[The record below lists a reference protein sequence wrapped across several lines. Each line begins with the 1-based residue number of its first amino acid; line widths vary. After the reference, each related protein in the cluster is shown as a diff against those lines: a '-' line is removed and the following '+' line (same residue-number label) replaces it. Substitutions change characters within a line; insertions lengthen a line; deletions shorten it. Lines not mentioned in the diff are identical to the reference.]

1 MSKPE
6 CHGENTHG
14 CGRAALVLSLC
25 ALGLF
30 PARADYATSGTLDY
44 TSQTVDLAALLGE
57 TPEGPFVW
65 NHTGSVNLYA
75 GGLIT
80 SLADVAALAPA
91 RLELKDATVDI
102 SGNLNVASA
111 GIVNDVETGGSGELV
126 LDNVSMKVHGHL
138 NVSCGNALGNKATSL
153 ILGSLTL
160 KNGTTVKVGNQLQ
173 LSATISK
180 SGTWNPLATNVLTL
194 SSGSILTV
202 TKEVARWDSPSGK
215 VVFDG
220 GKLAKPYGSAT
231 AFFNAGGY
239 GYNDNGDNPRSSFVI
254 TSTAGSDIVLETH
267 QVNAL
272 FQGQYDGYLM
282 TEGAIRKTGRGRL
295 QFNGPSGNNG
305 YVERLSFNGMKIDE
319 GELTLFNSF
328 TFRDTVRF
336 PNARRGLVDIAAGAR
351 LDLNNNDSVIESL
364 AGSGTIYA
372 SNGAALTIS
381 NETAVASRVKVGAG
395 ITTFAKKGSAD
406 AQLALLGANCGATH
420 VEGGTLALVDPQ
432 YDVPAFTRYR
442 FRVTKVNS
450 DLQTQ
455 IMEFREIKLFEGDAD
470 ITYAASFNYD
480 ETTVQTGGTGIFGH
494 NEEPWKIWDMDLTSK
509 WCDLRYA
516 DQNCWWVE
524 FIYQTPVQ
532 VTSYNWAKTN
542 NADRSPSGWVLEGS
556 DDGVNWTV
564 VDEREM
570 DTRSLPVNAWVVV
583 EPFAVSATSGRR
595 VESLG
600 ALTVAG
606 GATLDL
612 SGLSADVAVTSLTGG
627 GEVVFDGEL
636 RVDVPEGETNTVL
649 AAMLA
654 DLDALV
660 KTGAGTLK
668 IAGEPSFAV
677 DVRGGSVAF
686 VAADFSGK
694 FYRFT
699 LRGLRGGP
707 TETVGELGK
716 LHLFA
721 ANGAA
726 VNTGL
731 TWYGYPDSMSSDKK
745 TNTRDG
751 TPAKDLP
758 AGTFSQAG
766 NYVYSIWEGDYQ
778 DPSRIFRDAS
788 DNNKWC
794 TTEHAFDENED
805 STWYTLNFRLADD
818 AAPVVSYNL
827 RTANSTATTRQFAS
841 WKLEGSVNG
850 EDWILLD
857 ERSLG
862 SGTPGTGSTWYNGG
876 TPYDLSWPESAAL
889 APAVAALRVDLSA
902 ADETIAFLRP
912 AENGTLQ
919 LTNPAPGA
927 DMKIIPIPLAV
938 GEFSNGA
945 SAKLASWSVS
955 VDGEPLENA
964 RVRIVDGSLVV
975 RNGIGL
981 TILVR

>member
-1 MSKPE
+1 MSKPK
-6 CHGENTHG
+6 CHWVNTHG

-65 NHTGSVNLYA
+65 NHTGSVNMYA

-80 SLADVAALAPA
+80 SLADVAALAPS

-126 LDNVSMKVHGHL
+126 LDNVSMKVHGQL

-160 KNGTTVKVGNQLQ
+160 KNGTTVKVGDQLQ
-173 LSATISK
+173 LSANISK
-180 SGTWNPLATNVLTL
+180 SGEWNPLATNVLTL
-194 SSGSILTV
+194 SSGSVLSV
-202 TKEVARWDSPSGK
+202 HKYLSRWDSPSGK

-220 GKLAKPYGSAT
+220 GKYVKPYGST
-231 AFFNAGGY
+231 ADGFFHAGDYGY
-239 GYNDNGDNPRSSFVI
+239 GGKSSLVI
-254 TSTAGSDIVLETH
+254 TSTSGNDIVLETYQEH
-267 QVNAL
+267 AL
-272 FQGQYDGYLM
+272 FQGQVDGYLL
-282 TEGAIRKTGRGRL
+282 TEGAIRKTGRGTL
-295 QFNGPSGNNG
+295 KFNGPSGNSG

-319 GELTLFNSF
+319 GEVSLFNSF

-372 SNGAALTIS
+372 SSGAALTIS
-381 NETAVASRVKVGAG
+381 NETAVASRVKVGDG

-432 YDVPAFTRYR
+432 YDVPAFTHYR

-480 ETTVQTGGTGIFGH
+480 ETTVQTGGTGIFGN
-494 NEEPWKIWDMDLTSK
+494 NEQPWKIWDMDLTSK

-532 VTSYNWAKTN
+532 VTSYNWAKTD

-570 DTRSLPVNAWVVV
+570 DTRSLPANAWVAG
-583 EPFAVSATSGRR
+583 EPFAVLATLGSR

-600 ALTVAG
+600 ALTVAE

-699 LRGLRGGP
+699 LRGLRGGS
-707 TETVGELGK
+707 TEKVGELGK
-716 LHLFA
+716 FHLFA

-731 TWYGYPDSMSSDKK
+731 TWYGYPDSMSSNMK
-745 TNTRDG
+745 TNALDG

-766 NYVYSIWEGDYQ
+766 N
-778 DPSRIFRDAS
+778 
-788 DNNKWC
+788 
-794 TTEHAFDENED
+794 
-805 STWYTLNFRLADD
+805 
-818 AAPVVSYNL
+818 
-827 RTANSTATTRQFAS
+827 
-841 WKLEGSVNG
+841 
-850 EDWILLD
+850 
-857 ERSLG
+857 
-862 SGTPGTGSTWYNGG
+862 
-876 TPYDLSWPESAAL
+876 
-889 APAVAALRVDLSA
+889 
-902 ADETIAFLRP
+902 
-912 AENGTLQ
+912 
-919 LTNPAPGA
+919 
-927 DMKIIPIPLAV
+927 
-938 GEFSNGA
+938 
-945 SAKLASWSVS
+945 
-955 VDGEPLENA
+955 
-964 RVRIVDGSLVV
+964 
-975 RNGIGL
+975 
-981 TILVR
+981 